1 MMADV
6 DEGLFS
12 GLVGMA
18 EGGDEEQ
25 NRIKRTLN
33 KSDYDEKYNCRSLVV
48 CTVDFSA

>member
-12 GLVGMA
+12 GFTDFMGR
-18 EGGDEEQ
+18 DEQ

-33 KSDYDEKYNCRSLVV
+33 KSDYDEKYNCRSFAV
-48 CTVDFSA
+48 CSDFMFFA